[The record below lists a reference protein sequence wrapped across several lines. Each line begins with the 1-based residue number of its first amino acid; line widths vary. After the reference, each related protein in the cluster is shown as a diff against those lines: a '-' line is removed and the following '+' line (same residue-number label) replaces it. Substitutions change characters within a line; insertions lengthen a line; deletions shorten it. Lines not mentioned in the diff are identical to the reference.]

1 MILFE
6 FKVSN
11 KQSLISMYLNVLG
24 SITKSE
30 IFIALI
36 SMDSASI
43 SCTES
48 IPWSLGLCNKVDIG
62 FGVFILLFYTKD
74 MEMLLIVTII
84 LLVVGFAVMFFV
96 LNKKLSGSS
105 SDHASQMLKTDIDN
119 LNRGVGE
126 LKESLQENISQKLQ
140 QNQLQTNES
149 IQRQFAQSAKII
161 ADVTSRLT
169 KLDETNKRV
178 VDVADELKTL
188 QNVLQNPKQR
198 GVVGEYY
205 LQSVLENVMP
215 PGKFQMQYKFED
227 GETVDAVIFL
237 QDGKILPVDS
247 KFSLENYNRLIE
259 EADQK
264 TKNEIVKK
272 FKTDLKNR
280 IDETSKYIR
289 PNEDTMDFAFMFIP
303 SESLYYDLLINKVGT
318 TATNSRDLIEY
329 AFQEKK
335 VIIVSPTSFMAYLQ
349 TVLQGLRSLQIEEQ
363 AKDIQKRVGEL
374 GRHIAGYETFMQKL
388 GGSLGTT
395 VNHYNNAH
403 KELKKIDKDVVKIAD
418 NAPSVEPLLIDKPLL
433 NE

>member
-1 MILFE
+1 
-6 FKVSN
+6 
-11 KQSLISMYLNVLG
+11 
-24 SITKSE
+24 
-30 IFIALI
+30 
-36 SMDSASI
+36 
-43 SCTES
+43 
-48 IPWSLGLCNKVDIG
+48 
-62 FGVFILLFYTKD
+62 
-74 MEMLLIVTII
+74 MLLIVIVI
-84 LLVVGFAVMFFV
+84 ALVLVVGALLFV
-96 LNKKLSGSS
+96 INKKLSTPQN
-105 SDHASQMLKTDIDN
+105 DQATQLLKADLDN
-119 LNRGVGE
+119 LNRGVGD

-140 QNQLQTNES
+140 QNQMQTNES
-149 IQRQFAQSAKII
+149 IQRQFQQSAKII
-161 ADVTSRLT
+161 ADVTQRLT

-215 PGKFQMQYKFED
+215 PGRFQMQYRFAD
-227 GETVDAVIFL
+227 GEIVDAVIFL
-237 QDGKILPVDS
+237 QDGKVLPIDS

-259 EADQK
+259 EADK
-264 TKNEIVKK
+264 ATKEAIVKK

-349 TVLQGLRSLQIEEQ
+349 TVMQGLRSLQIEEQ
-363 AKDIQKRVGEL
+363 AKEIQKRVGEL
-374 GRHIAGYETFMQKL
+374 GRHIGAYEGLMQKL

-403 KELKKIDKDVVKIAD
+403 KELKKIDKDVVRIAD
-418 NAPSVEPLLIDKPLL
+418 ATPAVEPLILEKPSVEA
-433 NE
+433 E